1 MRSSL
6 FKKCEDPLDLEYR
19 KERVTILAEE
29 WDLVEVRPLI
39 LEYKIP
45 QPQLSDLL
53 CSVNRYV
60 HRCLQVAEDSYND
73 SCSKLDNYRN
83 SRRNVTPN
91 GACVPKREYQ
101 FLYND
106 VLQNWFSVFKTMIL
120 KNESILKL
128 VRVTPNIRIKYG
140 RELSDNENRGLNTQL
155 PHSDA
160 WVEGPWGFNVFTPL
174 LGDCENNTL
183 RYYELPDNDLPNSFF
198 STVGSYTEKQILL
211 SDFRE
216 DETFIPKSGHIYIS
230 DYAVVHKTWRA
241 KKSSAR
247 VSIDTTL
254 LAGDHDVHPDRTGEY
269 LDKIPEL
276 GETHFFQVLV
286 SEGDSNIKK
295 KKTTFSHYT
304 TGNIRCVEL

>member
-1 MRSSL
+1 MQSRL

-19 KERVTILAEE
+19 KERVAILAEE
-29 WDLVEVRPLI
+29 WNLVEVRPLI

-45 QPQLSDLL
+45 QAQLSDLL
-53 CSVNRYV
+53 SSVNRYV
-60 HRCLQVAEDSYND
+60 HRCLQVVEDSYNN
-73 SCSKLDNYRN
+73 SCSKVRQLQKLEE
-83 SRRNVTPN
+83 NVTPN

-183 RYYELPDNDLPNSFF
+183 RYYNSQIMTYQIRF
-198 STVGSYTEKQILL
+198 SQLWEVTRKNRYYSQTFGKMKRLSRKPGTFTYQIM
-211 SDFRE
+211 R
-216 DETFIPKSGHIYIS
+216 
-230 DYAVVHKTWRA
+230 
-241 KKSSAR
+241 
-247 VSIDTTL
+247 
-254 LAGDHDVHPDRTGEY
+254 
-269 LDKIPEL
+269 
-276 GETHFFQVLV
+276 
-286 SEGDSNIKK
+286 
-295 KKTTFSHYT
+295 
-304 TGNIRCVEL
+304 